1 MQKQFAPVALARLS
15 RRLAAASPARHES
28 SQRMYHGTPRRA
40 SCATRAT
47 LRQSRSAAAL
57 LSQVLTSPLRL
68 HAACRAERGFQG
80 GALRRGVAGGQPR
93 SVPRGGRGEGCLGRV
108 RPRASGCGQR
118 SCCINH
124 VCMGQMGELFSGGSL
139 LHARGAAAAAA
150 RLARGR
156 ARSPGECPPER
167 SVPVERWRPPGEGE
181 ARLPRCAARAVCRQG
196 REGAEARCAPARW
209 LLRGSCGALV
219 PPKLETAAEQW
230 RCASSCGG
238 RRAGGR
244 SRLQR

>member
-1 MQKQFAPVALARLS
+1 M
-15 RRLAAASPARHES
+15 
-28 SQRMYHGTPRRA
+28 
-40 SCATRAT
+40 
-47 LRQSRSAAAL
+47 
-57 LSQVLTSPLRL
+57 
-68 HAACRAERGFQG
+68 
-80 GALRRGVAGGQPR
+80 
-93 SVPRGGRGEGCLGRV
+93 GRV

-118 SCCINH
+118 SCCINLLWAS
-124 VCMGQMGELFSGGSL
+124 CFTELFGVGSP

-167 SVPVERWRPPGEGE
+167 SVTVERWRPPGEGE
-181 ARLPRCAARAVCRQG
+181 ARLPRCAARTG
-196 REGAEARCAPARW
+196 EGGAEARCAPARW

-238 RRAGGR
+238 RRAGERDPQSAPAVVCLAPAEHTSRRAAYAPGACARGPARSSRPVLPRRGR
-244 SRLQR
+244 APLGGLAASACSARTRTGPALISASLLTSSSFQAPPPPCSHQAGPWRVGR